1 MVRKGLTK
9 GCHLSRPE
17 GGEGANHRLTVARLL
32 QAGGYAGEPTGRSAP
47 GAWHAGRT
55 AKMPEGLNRTIEGR
69 DGRRDHGGLGAI
81 VRALAV
87 PGDDRKCQEN
97 LEHGDNALTNA
108 LRLMF

>member
-1 MVRKGLTK
+1 MARKGLTK

-32 QAGGYAGEPTGRSAP
+32 QAGGYAGEPTGRSTP

-55 AKMPEGLNRTIEGR
+55 AKMPEGLHRRSRGG
-69 DGRRDHGGLGAI
+69 DGRRDHEGLGAI

-87 PGDDRKCQEN
+87 PGDDMKRQEDWN
-97 LEHGDNALTNA
+97 TGINALTNA
-108 LRLMF
+108 LRLRF